1 LTEEASLKRYAL
13 RATLGE
19 SPVWCPRS
27 QRLWFVDIRAPALY
41 RLDPATGDMER
52 FALPGLAGMVA
63 MAPEGL
69 VVAQGAALCRF
80 DPEQGRAGPPFLQL
94 DRDHPDNRINDT
106 KAGPDGALWCGT
118 MPDGGGEPT
127 GSLYRVGGDG
137 QVAALAGGIAVPNA
151 LCFSPDGAT
160 VYFTDTR
167 VGVILKADARAE
179 RPAFEPFAQPD
190 VAPGRPDGAT
200 VDSEGFLWSARY
212 AGGCVARISPDGELD
227 RLIRL
232 PVTQITACA
241 FGGPDLRTLFI
252 TTARQR
258 LSEADLAKQ
267 PDAGDLFSVRC
278 DVAGL
283 PEPQFALDDRI
294 GAGPAS

>member
-1 LTEEASLKRYAL
+1 VTEEALRRYEL

-19 SPVWCPRS
+19 SPVWCARS

-41 RLDPATGDMER
+41 RLDVASGTMDR
-52 FALPGLAGMVA
+52 FATPDLVGMVA
-63 MAPEGL
+63 MATEGL

-80 DPEQGRAGPPFLQL
+80 DPDQGTVGPPFLRL

-118 MPDGGGEPT
+118 MRDGGGEPI
-127 GSLYRVGGDG
+127 GSLYRIGGDG
-137 QVAALAGGIAVPNA
+137 QVAMLMSGIAVPNA

-167 VGVILKADARAE
+167 VGVILRADARAD
-179 RPAFEPFAQPD
+179 RPVFEPFAKAD

-200 VDSEGFLWSARY
+200 VDSEGYLWSARY
-212 AGGCVARISPDGELD
+212 AGGCIARISPQGDLD
-227 RLIRL
+227 RLIEL
-232 PVTQITACA
+232 PVTQPTACA

-258 LSEADLAKQ
+258 LSDADCALQ
-267 PDAGDLFSVRC
+267 PDAGDLFALTC

-283 PEPQFALDDRI
+283 PEPRFALGRT
-294 GAGPAS
+294 S

>member
-1 LTEEASLKRYAL
+1 MTEDALRRYEL

-19 SPVWCPRS
+19 SPVWCARS

-41 RLDPATGDMER
+41 RLDPASGSMER
-52 FALPGLAGMVA
+52 YAMPDLVGMVA
-63 MAPEGL
+63 MATEGL

-80 DPEQGRAGPPFLQL
+80 DPDRGKLGPPFLQL
-94 DRDHPDNRINDT
+94 DPDHPGNRINDT

-118 MPDGGGEPT
+118 MPDGGGAPT
-127 GSLYRVGGDG
+127 GSLYRIGGDG
-137 QVAALAGGIAVPNA
+137 QVATLMSGIAVPNA

-167 VGVILKADARAE
+167 VGVILRADARAD
-179 RPAFEPFAQPD
+179 RPVFETFAEVD

-200 VDSEGFLWSARY
+200 VDSEGYLWSARY
-212 AGGCVARISPDGELD
+212 AGGCIARISPRGDLD
-227 RLIRL
+227 RLVQL
-232 PVTQITACA
+232 PVTQPTACA

-258 LSEADLAKQ
+258 LSDADCAKQ
-267 PDAGDLFSVRC
+267 PDAGDLFALTC

-283 PEPQFALDDRI
+283 PEPHFALGRM
-294 GAGPAS
+294 S

>member
-1 LTEEASLKRYAL
+1 LSRYEL
-13 RATLGE
+13 RAALGE
-19 SPVWCPRS
+19 SPVWCADS

-41 RLDPATGDMER
+41 RLDPDSGAMER
-52 FALPGLAGMVA
+52 YPMPDLVGMVA
-63 MAPEGL
+63 MASEGL
-69 VVAQGAALCRF
+69 VVGVVAGLCRF
-80 DPEQGRAGPPFLQL
+80 DPKAGKAGPPFLQL
-94 DRDHPDNRINDT
+94 DPDLPGNRINDT

-118 MPDGGGEPT
+118 MPDGGGAPT
-127 GSLYRVGGDG
+127 GSLYRIDG
-137 QVAALAGGIAVPNA
+137 NGKVTTLAGAIAVPNA

-167 VGVILKADARAE
+167 EGTILRADARAE
-179 RPAFEPFAQPD
+179 KPVFEPFAKVD

-200 VDSEGFLWSARY
+200 VDSEGYLWNARY
-212 AGGCVARISPDGELD
+212 GGGCVARITPQGDLD
-227 RLIRL
+227 RLIPL

-258 LSEADLAKQ
+258 LTEAQCAEQ
-267 PDAGDLFSVRC
+267 PDAGDLFALPC

-283 PEPQFALDDRI
+283 PEPRFAL
-294 GAGPAS
+294 AGDL